1 MIFHLCYSNVTNML
15 QRTKKE
21 CGKYLEAFATL
32 LKLNYIFIA
41 DVSDEYVYGYL
52 T

>member
-1 MIFHLCYSNVTNML
+1 MLQICYSE
-15 QRTKKE
+15 QKKE